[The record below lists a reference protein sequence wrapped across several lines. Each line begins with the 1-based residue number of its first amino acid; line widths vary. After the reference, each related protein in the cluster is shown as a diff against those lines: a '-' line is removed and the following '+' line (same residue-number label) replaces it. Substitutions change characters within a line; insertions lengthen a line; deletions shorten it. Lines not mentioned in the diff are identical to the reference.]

1 MLNDQSLQETILG
14 KIVDDKLLWVE
25 ERKQQ
30 QPLIKF
36 KDELVESDRHFYEA
50 LDQQDS
56 VFILECKK
64 ASPSKGLIREDFD
77 LDLIASVY
85 KNYASAISVLTEEKY
100 FQGDMEYINKVREQV
115 TQPVIC
121 KDFIVDPYQIY
132 LARHYNA
139 DAILLMLSVLDDDAY
154 QAYRD
159 TAHSLNMGV
168 LTEVSNEYELV
179 RAIALNAKVIGI
191 NNRDLRDLSI
201 DLNRTKELAVK
212 IPADRIVISESGI
225 YNHQQVKE
233 LSQYANGFLVGSS
246 IMSQPNIDR
255 ACRQL
260 ILGENKVCGLTHARD
275 AADVHK
281 AGAVYGGL
289 IFVEKSPRFVALEQA
304 RLVMLGAPL
313 MYVGIFQNED
323 IELIAYTAKSLG
335 LSAVQLHGDET
346 PKYIKT
352 LLTVLPKS
360 CEIWKAHGISDTLP
374 AFEKYNVSK
383 HILDTRVGTQSGGTG
398 QVFDWS
404 LLDSQNNNID
414 KSTIL
419 LAGGLN
425 PENAQQAAL
434 VGCAGLDFNSGVES
448 APGKK
453 DADKLNR
460 SFSAIRQYMK
470 R

>member
-1 MLNDQSLQETILG
+1 MLNDKSLQDTILG

-25 ERKQQ
+25 ERKKQ

-36 KDELVESDRHFYEA
+36 KDQLIDSDRHFYQA
-50 LDQQDS
+50 LDQEQS

-64 ASPSKGLIREDFD
+64 ASPSKGLIREDFN

-100 FQGDMEYINKVREQV
+100 FQGDMEYINQVRQQV

-132 LARHYNA
+132 LARYYQA

-168 LTEVSNEYELV
+168 LTEVSNEHELV

-201 DLNRTKELAVK
+201 DLNRTKQLAVK
-212 IPADRIVISESGI
+212 IPKDRIVISESGI

-246 IMSQPNIDR
+246 IMSKTNIDR

-275 AADVHK
+275 AADAHK

-289 IFVEKSPRFVALEQA
+289 IFVEQSARFVALEQA

-313 MYVGIFQNED
+313 LYVGVFKNEE
-323 IELIAYTAKSLG
+323 IELVAFTAKSLG

-346 PKYIKT
+346 PKYIKE

-360 CEIWKAHGISDTLP
+360 CEIWKAHGVTDSLP
-374 AFEKYNVSK
+374 EFEKYNVSK
-383 HILDTRVGTQSGGTG
+383 HVLDTRVGDQSGGTG

-404 LLDSQNNNID
+404 LLSEEKNIN

-425 PENAQQAAL
+425 SENAQQAAL

-448 APGKK
+448 EPGKK

-460 SFSAIRQYMK
+460 SFAAIRRYMT

>member
-1 MLNDQSLQETILG
+1 MLNDQSLQDTILG
-14 KIVDDKLLWVE
+14 KIVDDKLIWVE
-25 ERKQQ
+25 ERKKQ
-30 QPLIKF
+30 QPLIQF
-36 KDELVESDRHFYEA
+36 KDALQDSDRHFYQA
-50 LDQQDS
+50 LDKDDS

-64 ASPSKGLIREDFD
+64 ASPSKGLIRENFD

-100 FQGDMEYINKVREQV
+100 FQGDLEYINKVRQQV

-132 LARHYNA
+132 LARYYQA

-168 LTEVSNEYELV
+168 LTEVSNEHELV

-233 LSQYANGFLVGSS
+233 LSAFANGFLVGSS
-246 IMSQPNIDR
+246 IMSQANIDQ
-255 ACRQL
+255 ACRKL
-260 ILGENKVCGLTHARD
+260 ILGENKVCGLTHSRD

-289 IFVEKSPRFVALEQA
+289 IFVKQSPRFVELEQA

-313 MYVGIFQNED
+313 LYVGVFQNEE
-323 IELIAYTAKSLG
+323 IELVAYTAKNLG
-335 LSAVQLHGDET
+335 LSAVQLHGNET
-346 PKYIKT
+346 PKYVKE
-352 LLTVLPKS
+352 LLAVLPKH
-360 CEIWKAHGISDTLP
+360 CEVWKAHGISDSLP
-374 AFEKYNVSK
+374 EFEKYNVSK
-383 HILDTRVGTQSGGTG
+383 HILDTRVGDQTGGTG

-404 LLDSQNNNID
+404 LLSKNNID
-414 KSTIL
+414 KNTVL
-419 LAGGLN
+419 LAGGLS

-434 VGCAGLDFNSGVES
+434 IGCAGLDFNSGVES
-448 APGKK
+448 APGIK
-453 DADKLNR
+453 DAEKLNR
-460 SFSAIRQYMK
+460 SFTEIRRYMT

>member
-1 MLNDQSLQETILG
+1 MLNDKSLQDTILG

-25 ERKQQ
+25 ERKKQ

-36 KDELVESDRHFYEA
+36 KDQLIDSDRHFYQA
-50 LDQQDS
+50 LDQEQS

-64 ASPSKGLIREDFD
+64 ASPSKGLIREDFN

-85 KNYASAISVLTEEKY
+85 KNYASAISVLTEEKH
-100 FQGDMEYINKVREQV
+100 FQGDMEYINQVRQQV

-132 LARHYNA
+132 LARYYQA

-168 LTEVSNEYELV
+168 LTEVSNEHELV

-201 DLNRTKELAVK
+201 DLNRTKQLAVK
-212 IPADRIVISESGI
+212 IPKDRIVISESGI

-246 IMSQPNIDR
+246 IMSKTNIDR

-275 AADVHK
+275 AADAHK

-289 IFVEKSPRFVALEQA
+289 IFVEQSARFVALEQA

-313 MYVGIFQNED
+313 LYVGVFKNEE
-323 IELIAYTAKSLG
+323 IELVAFTAKSLG

-346 PKYIKT
+346 PKYIKE

-360 CEIWKAHGISDTLP
+360 CEIWKAHGVTDSLP
-374 AFEKYNVSK
+374 EFEKYNVSK
-383 HILDTRVGTQSGGTG
+383 HVLDTRVGDQSGGTG

-404 LLDSQNNNID
+404 LLSEEKNIN

-448 APGKK
+448 EPGKK

-460 SFSAIRQYMK
+460 SFAAIRRYMT